1 MILMSNYYD
10 EQPQEKVKNL
20 RIIDDTLFRLIAAR
34 KEVCQEI
41 LRTLLDDDKLEVV
54 SVVPQ
59 ETMVTLFRGITLDA
73 LCRLG
78 DGTLCNIEMQKSDS
92 NDDIKRVRFHASLVT
107 ANNTP
112 KSTRFKEIPSV
123 KILYITEY
131 DALKNGQSV
140 THVSRCQKVK
150 NKFLPLNDGEDII
163 FANTAVKTKDKY
175 SKLLQLFL
183 KKESFYDEEYPHL
196 SKAIQHF
203 KDTKKGRDEMCAV
216 MEEYAN
222 ERALE
227 SAVEATIK
235 TCIKFNASR
244 EKTLQTVLEEYPQ
257 MSEQHI
263 SERIAELWD
272 EK

>member
-1 MILMSNYYD
+1 
-10 EQPQEKVKNL
+10 
-20 RIIDDTLFRLIAAR
+20 
-34 KEVCQEI
+34 
-41 LRTLLDDDKLEVV
+41 
-54 SVVPQ
+54 
-59 ETMVTLFRGITLDA
+59 MVTLFRGITLDA

-107 ANNTP
+107 ANHTP
-112 KSTRFKEIPSV
+112 KSTKFGDIPSV

-150 NKFLPLNDGEDII
+150 DKFLPLDDGEDII
-163 FANTAVKTKDKY
+163 FANTAVKTNDKY

-216 MEEYAN
+216 IEEYAN
-222 ERALE
+222 ERAIE
-227 SAVEATIK
+227 SAVEATIR
-235 TCIKFNASR
+235 TCIRFNVSR
-244 EKTLQTVLEEYPQ
+244 EKTLQTVMEDFPQ
-257 MSEQHI
+257 MSGQHI
-263 SERIAELWD
+263 SERISELW
-272 EK
+272 EKK

>member
-1 MILMSNYYD
+1 MSNYN
-10 EQPQEKVKNL
+10 EQTQEKAKNL

-41 LRTLLDDDKLEVV
+41 LRTLLDDDNLEVV
-54 SVVPQ
+54 SVTPQ

-112 KSTRFKEIPSV
+112 KSTKFRDIPSV

-150 NKFLPLNDGEDII
+150 K
-163 FANTAVKTKDKY
+163 
-175 SKLLQLFL
+175 
-183 KKESFYDEEYPHL
+183 
-196 SKAIQHF
+196 
-203 KDTKKGRDEMCAV
+203 
-216 MEEYAN
+216 
-222 ERALE
+222 
-227 SAVEATIK
+227 
-235 TCIKFNASR
+235 
-244 EKTLQTVLEEYPQ
+244 
-257 MSEQHI
+257 
-263 SERIAELWD
+263 
-272 EK
+272 